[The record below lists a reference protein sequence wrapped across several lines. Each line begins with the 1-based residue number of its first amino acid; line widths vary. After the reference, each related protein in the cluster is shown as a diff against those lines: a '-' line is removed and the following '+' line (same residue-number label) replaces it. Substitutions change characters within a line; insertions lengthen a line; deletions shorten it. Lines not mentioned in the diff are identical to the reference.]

1 MLAKYLGLLCIY
13 EGIII
18 EFGIIMSQDPRAL
31 GLCRVGERPFPYWIS
46 VSSHWLCADGLG
58 NLGVLALHGFDI
70 PLDTK
75 KE

>member
-31 GLCRVGERPFPYWIS
+31 GLCRVGERPFPY
-46 VSSHWLCADGLG
+46 
-58 NLGVLALHGFDI
+58 
-70 PLDTK
+70 
-75 KE
+75 